1 MPRTNIAHTLGEL
14 EKLVQS
20 VNPED
25 RAGVPAIG
33 PAYEKLQRYVERIHE
48 LVTVRDFHEARKQE
62 ATREIQE
69 LLELSRKAATVVRVG
84 LKEDIGNTN
93 EALLRLASSHCVPSG
108 AGRRRTRRRTTASR
122 DLPREPRRSSLQP
135 FGGSWRGGKAAF
147 PPYFE
152 WRRGGK
158 AVFPRRHESRQ
169 GGKTPFPAYREAKR
183 GGKVTFPPQRGSE

>member
-93 EALLRLASSHCVPSG
+93 EALLRFSIQPLRPK
-108 AGRRRTRRRTTASR
+108 RRRKTADETPDDGESG
-122 DLPREPRRSSLQP
+122 SSE
-135 FGGSWRGGKAAF
+135 GTS
-147 PPYFE
+147 
-152 WRRGGK
+152 
-158 AVFPRRHESRQ
+158 
-169 GGKTPFPAYREAKR
+169 T
-183 GGKVTFPPQRGSE
+183 